1 VADILLFRTYQDGSR
16 EYPLEDLT
24 SLKVGVSRRDK
35 ELRDEPRGPG
45 APRGG
50 GDIPSFR
57 SPTKVVAQ
65 VPVRGITTG
74 KTAGLGDG
82 EDFE

>member
-1 VADILLFRTYQDGSR
+1 M
-16 EYPLEDLT
+16 
-24 SLKVGVSRRDK
+24 KVGVSRRDK
-35 ELRDEPRGPG
+35 ELRDEPSGPG

-50 GDIPSFR
+50 GDIPDFR

-65 VPVRGITTG
+65 VPLRGITAG
-74 KTAGLGDG
+74 KIGGLGNE